1 MKEQLEAK
9 AINEV
14 KKAVS
19 MTFQVLVD
27 LHTKV
32 KNPKKKLKFY
42 LITHSQPL
50 ACTIQMLLFL
60 FYCIILVDHS
70 PFYIVFTI

>member
-1 MKEQLEAK
+1 MYEEITKESDLDVMKEQLEAK

-32 KNPKKKLKFY
+32 K
-42 LITHSQPL
+42 
-50 ACTIQMLLFL
+50 IQNNF
-60 FYCIILVDHS
+60 
-70 PFYIVFTI
+70 